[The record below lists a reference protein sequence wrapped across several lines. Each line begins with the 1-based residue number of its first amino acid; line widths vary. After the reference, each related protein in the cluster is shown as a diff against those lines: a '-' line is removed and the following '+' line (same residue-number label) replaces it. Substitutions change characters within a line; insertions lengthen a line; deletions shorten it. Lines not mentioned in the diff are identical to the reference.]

1 MLQTRTV
8 HKYHN
13 RVHTAI
19 NVRLTEKNG
28 YKLDS
33 LRSSLRGSFDKAEVN
48 RYVIIWGVSYAC
60 ELTVFRANNNNVGNV

>member
-1 MLQTRTV
+1 MLQTHTV

-13 RVHTAI
+13 RVHTAV

-48 RYVIIWGVSYAC
+48 SYVIKYGAC
-60 ELTVFRANNNNVGNV
+60 RTPAD